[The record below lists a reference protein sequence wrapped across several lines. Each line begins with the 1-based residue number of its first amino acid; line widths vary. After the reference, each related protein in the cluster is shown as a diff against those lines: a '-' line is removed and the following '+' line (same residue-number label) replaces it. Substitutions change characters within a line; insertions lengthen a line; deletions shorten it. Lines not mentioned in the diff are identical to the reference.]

1 MEEAKFRNKVTW
13 FTFFFSLFVVWVH
26 SYNGELFLGKT
37 SRGFAAVRLE
47 RMIGETAG
55 QIAVPGFFMI
65 SAYLFYRNFD
75 WSCLERKWRSRFHSI
90 LIPYLLWNLI
100 YYIGYVIGSRL
111 PFVGHVMGKG
121 RIPFDLITMLDAVI
135 NHRYLYVFWYL
146 KQLILLILA
155 APLLYLV
162 LKRTWSGIL
171 FLLAVFYMVWFAADL
186 PYLNEDALF
195 YYGAG
200 AFSAIHGQW
209 MERPWQ
215 KSRSWIGA
223 ALVVLGALN
232 YYWTTQ
238 YFLPGTTVMFRFLTP
253 VGLWMLVDEKR
264 LPAARRWM
272 ECNFIL
278 YAVHFAFVRLINK
291 TAAALLPA
299 GGMAA
304 PVFLYLMMPIAM
316 AAVSYGISR
325 VMKGYLSGLWRVLN
339 GGR

>member
-1 MEEAKFRNKVTW
+1 MGEKQFRNKITW
-13 FTFFFSLFVVWVH
+13 FNFFFSLFVVWVH

-37 SRGFAAVRLE
+37 SRGMAVVRLE
-47 RMIGETAG
+47 RMLGETVG

-75 WSCLERKWRSRFHSI
+75 WNCLGRKWKSRLFSI

-100 YYIGYVIGSRL
+100 YYLGYVIGSRL

-121 RIPFDLITMLDAVI
+121 TVPFDLAALLDAVI

-146 KQLILLILA
+146 KQLILLIAL

-162 LKRTWSGIL
+162 LKRIWSGVL
-171 FLLAVFYMVWFAADL
+171 FLLAAFWMVWFVADL

-195 YYGAG
+195 YYGVG
-200 AFSAIHGQW
+200 AFSAIHGHW
-209 MERPWQ
+209 METAWK
-215 KSRSWIGA
+215 KSRFWIGT
-223 ALVVLGALN
+223 ALIGFGALN
-232 YYWTTQ
+232 FYWTAR
-238 YFLPGTTVMFRFLTP
+238 YYLPGTTVLYRFLTP
-253 VGLWMLVDEKR
+253 VGLWMMVDEKR
-264 LPAARRWM
+264 LPIARSWM

-291 TAAALLPA
+291 TAAVLLPA
-299 GGMAA
+299 GMLT
-304 PVFLYLMMPIAM
+304 PVILYLLMPFTM
-316 AAVSYGISR
+316 AAVSYGLSL
-325 VMKGYLSGLWRVLN
+325 VMKRYVPGIWHVLN